1 MSLQGGHFQSFH
13 DFSIYDEMR
22 MDEDERLTEQLC
34 DANLPLRYNDSN
46 IEMSG
51 ERSGEE

>member
-1 MSLQGGHFQSFH
+1 
-13 DFSIYDEMR
+13 MR

-34 DANLPLRYNDSN
+34 AANLPLRYNDSN